1 MSKMIYNISR
11 LIGRPTVYI
20 KQIGNV
26 PPLLPQTLSVLT
38 TEVQSETRLK
48 REENRHSVLERE
60 AIVRGQRHRRRR
72 LKVLLESSLGE
83 IEDPGRPSHQKVSIS
98 VQSWNPTCPTP

>member
-1 MSKMIYNISR
+1 MLYKISR
-11 LIGRPTVYI
+11 LIGRPSVH
-20 KQIGNV
+20 KV

-72 LKVLLESSLGE
+72 LLVLLESSLGE
-83 IEDPGRPSHQKVSIS
+83 IEDPGRPSLPSKGQ
-98 VQSWNPTCPTP
+98 